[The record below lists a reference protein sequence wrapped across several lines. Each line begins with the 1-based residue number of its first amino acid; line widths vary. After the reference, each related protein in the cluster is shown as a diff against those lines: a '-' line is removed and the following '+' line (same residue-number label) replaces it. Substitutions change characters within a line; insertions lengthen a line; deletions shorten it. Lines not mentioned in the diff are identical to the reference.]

1 MYQNYAEPLVMHK
14 MKLLLFHVSDYR
26 AEGLVTST
34 WEAIFAD
41 GQPYL
46 AHRVHLLNVAQLVRD
61 KDSSHGVEEEATALD
76 NTVSELVQ
84 KLYPSDVALP
94 LGE

>member
-26 AEGLVTST
+26 AEGLINST

-41 GQPYL
+41 GQSYL
-46 AHRVHLLNVAQLVRD
+46 ARRVHLLNISQSVRE
-61 KDSSHGVEEEATALD
+61 KFSSQGVDDEATAMD
-76 NTVSELVQ
+76 QTVSELVQ

-94 LGE
+94 LGA